1 MDGEIVSVH
10 RKRDVRKYGWISNP
24 TYMDVIIYKI
34 VCKDP
39 TVTDVYVG
47 QTRKFDQRKFFHEL
61 DSRTSETK
69 LYKCIR
75 SHGGWDNWDMI
86 SLREYVCNHIESL
99 KMEWYWWR
107 ELNARLNAVIPGIKH
122 IKKDTKRPDFETYIQ
137 ELELDCR
144 RY

>member
-10 RKRDVRKYGWISNP
+10 RKCDVKHGWINNP

-39 TVTDVYVG
+39 SVTETYVG
-47 QTRKFDQRKFFHEL
+47 QTRKFDQRKFYHEL
-61 DSRTSETK
+61 SCETCETK

-75 SHGGWDNWDMI
+75 LHGGWSNWDMI

-107 ELNARLNAVIPGIKH
+107 ELSAELNSVIPGIKH
-122 IKKDTKRPDFETYIQ
+122 IRKDTKRPDFETYIQ
-137 ELELDCR
+137 ELELECR